1 MKQQKLLQVIESIS
15 NLNGNSFYNSLC
27 LALSKA
33 INASFVSIATIDHDK
48 QLASTISFVAHHQ
61 VIDNITYSLEGTP
74 CDNVSCGKVSVYV
87 DGIQEAF
94 PEDKFLVDMKLRGYI
109 GVPLLDPEG
118 NVTAL
123 FVATYE
129 DVISNEKE
137 VLSFFLLFKGLLEKE
152 LEKDA
157 YVEKLR
163 FSETIIEES
172 HEAIFICNER
182 IEITSCNTAL
192 LKLTGYERLEIYGK
206 TPRIFSSHQHSKEFY
221 EQMWHKI
228 KSENKWSGEI
238 TNKKKSGEIYT
249 QHLSISLI
257 KNNLGEKCYVAFIW
271 DITEHKKAQ
280 EKIYYQANHDTL
292 TELTNRFYFTEKL
305 VNRIT
310 NYQYNLNSSRKTSV
324 IYFDIDNF
332 SHINNAY
339 GLTFGDRVLIELS
352 KRLKHLHEQ
361 YIFSRLDGDGFG
373 VLISYGFDEQ
383 LTEEINRIDQL
394 LNKPLNIDGTSISCS
409 ISIGISTYQPHV
421 SHSGHDKLLVEAK
434 VLLRQADQ
442 AMRKAKKIQN
452 KNVIFFDNDIENAI
466 IQEAVLENELT
477 LAIKNKA
484 LPVHFQPI
492 VNLKENTV
500 DKFECLVRWHHK
512 EEWISPEVFI
522 PIAEKYGLIIQL
534 GQFVLEQA
542 CQVVNELKNK
552 GFDNISFNVNRSIYE
567 FSQLEEDKNNWLET
581 IRKHQIPAHLIAFE
595 LTESVLA
602 PENQQNL
609 MCLRQLQASKCKIS
623 LDDFGTGYSSLSYL
637 RRFPIDYLKIDKSFI
652 NEIYNNNEDRVLVK
666 SIISMGHALGIKI
679 VAEGVEDRKQLSIL
693 MELDCDYIQ
702 GYYFS
707 KPLPKIEI
715 ISFLQNFRNTHS
727 HY

>member
-33 INASFVSIATIDHDK
+33 INASFVSIATIDHHK
-48 QLASTISFVAHHQ
+48 KIASTVSFVAHHK
-61 VIDNITYSLEGTP
+61 VIKNITYSLEGTP

-87 DGIQEAF
+87 DGIQDAF
-94 PEDKFLVDMKLRGYI
+94 PEDKFLIDMKLRGYI
-109 GVPLLDPEG
+109 GVPLLNPEG

-157 YVEKLR
+157 YVEKLK

-172 HEAIFICNER
+172 HEAIFICNEQ
-182 IEITSCNTAL
+182 IEITNCNSAL
-192 LKLTGYERLEIYGK
+192 LELTGYERQELFGQ
-206 TPRIFSSHQHSKEFY
+206 TPRIFSSKQHSKDFY
-221 EQMWHKI
+221 QQMWHKI
-228 KSENKWSGEI
+228 ESENKWSGEI
-238 TNKKKSGEIYT
+238 TNKKKSGELYT
-249 QHLSISLI
+249 QHLSISRI
-257 KNNLGEKCYVAFIW
+257 KNNLEQKCYVAFIW

-292 TELTNRFYFTEKL
+292 TELTNRFYFTEQL

-310 NYQYNLNSSRKTSV
+310 NYQYNLNSPYKTSV

-352 KRLKHLHEQ
+352 QRLKHLHEQ
-361 YIFSRLDGDGFG
+361 HTFSRLDGDGFG
-373 VLISYGFDEQ
+373 VLISYTLDSQ
-383 LTEEINRIDQL
+383 LKKEIDRINEL
-394 LNKPLNIDGTSISCS
+394 LIKPLNIEGTSISCCVS
-409 ISIGISTYQPHV
+409 MGISTYQSHV
-421 SHSGHDKLLVEAK
+421 SHSGQDELLLEAK

-452 KNVIFFDNDIENAI
+452 KNVIFFDGDIEKAI
-466 IQEAVLENELT
+466 IQEALLENELA
-477 LAIKNKA
+477 LAIKNKQLA
-484 LPVHFQPI
+484 VHFQPI
-492 VNLKENTV
+492 INLNQHKV
-500 DKFECLVRWHHK
+500 DKFECLVRWNHK
-512 EEWISPEVFI
+512 GVWISPEEFI

-534 GQFVLEQA
+534 GQFVLETA
-542 CQVVNELKNK
+542 CEIVNELKDK
-552 GFDNISFNVNRSIYE
+552 GIEHISFNVNRSIYE

-581 IRKHQIPAHLIAFE
+581 IQKYQTPTHLVAFE

-602 PENQQNL
+602 PENQQHL
-609 MCLRQLQASKCKIS
+609 MCLKQLQSSNCKIS

-652 NEIYNNNEDRVLVK
+652 NELYNNNEDRVLVK

-679 VAEGVEDRKQLSIL
+679 VAEGVEDKEQLSIL
-693 MELDCDYIQ
+693 TDLNCDYIQ

-707 KPLPKIEI
+707 KPIPQDEI
-715 ISFLQNFRNTHS
+715 MSFIQDFNDAHS
-727 HY
+727 SK